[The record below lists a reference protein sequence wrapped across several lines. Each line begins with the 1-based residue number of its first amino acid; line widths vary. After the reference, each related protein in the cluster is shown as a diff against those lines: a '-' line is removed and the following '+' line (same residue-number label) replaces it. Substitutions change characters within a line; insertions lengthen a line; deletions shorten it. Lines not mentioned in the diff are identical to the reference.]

1 MAMDAG
7 LKENDA
13 RTYGH
18 NEGTKTI
25 RKIALEANR
34 LGVKAMTVYAF
45 LQKIFLVLKKKY
57 NLYLNYPKNFLNFI

>member
-1 MAMDAG
+1 MP
-7 LKENDA
+7 

-45 LQKIFLVLKKKY
+45 STENLVLKKKY